1 MQANL
6 YATFRMLAGVKTV
19 EIDLPAGA
27 TVRQA
32 VEAIV
37 TQLPV
42 LRSHWLN
49 EAGELHAHVHI
60 FLNGEDVSTLPSGLD
75 TALQRSDGLEFFP
88 PVAGG
93 QR

>member
-6 YATFRMLAGVKTV
+6 YATFRM
-19 EIDLPAGA
+19 PAGA
-27 TVRQA
+27 TVRAA

-42 LRSHWLN
+42 LGSHWLN
-49 EAGELHAHVHI
+49 EAGEIHAHVHI
-60 FLNGEDVSTLPSGLD
+60 FLNDEDVSTLPSGLD
-75 TALQRSDGLEFFP
+75 TVLQRNDGLEFFP

-93 QR
+93 ER